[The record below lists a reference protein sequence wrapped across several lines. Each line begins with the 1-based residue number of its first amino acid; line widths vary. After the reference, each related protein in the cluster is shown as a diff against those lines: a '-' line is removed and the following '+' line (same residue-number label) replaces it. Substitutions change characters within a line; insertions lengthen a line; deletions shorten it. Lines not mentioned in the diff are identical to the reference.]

1 MGVLEVFLQDVIDVA
16 QIVDLIILIRQNVDV
31 VIKRVLAFALPHRLR
46 QKLEEFVLVRWS
58 FFSVLIWVL
67 FRHLIILLY
76 TLKQHTSM
84 DFLKCYLFYPEN
96 TEELYLFFNQI
107 IILVYCVYVLEKD
120 IGNYMNK

>member
-46 QKLEEFVLVRWS
+46 QKLEELVLVRWS

-84 DFLKCYLFYPEN
+84 DF
-96 TEELYLFFNQI
+96 
-107 IILVYCVYVLEKD
+107 
-120 IGNYMNK
+120 